1 MQTPKKSLALVG
13 ALSLLGLSLVGAPA
27 AVAQDGYVYPGSA
40 GFNDSYSR
48 LISDSINGHLR
59 PFSHLAVDPIMHPGE
74 VLQFA
79 GLKRSVRVGELE
91 AGDGY
96 WSFIIAGAV
105 ADTGFLYSYTS
116 AATNNAKFATRNVC
130 CMRHMSLTE
139 KPLTDFAPAERLDI
153 AFSAYTYHKSKKA
166 PGGPPGQPPVAPI
179 SSTVINKKVFDS
191 LKPGGS
197 YVILDYVGDPKM
209 SPAEAAAIER
219 VDPAV
224 VRKEVEAAGFVFA
237 GESDVLRNKSDSH
250 RGLAMGGQ
258 NGDQGGALYLNS
270 DQMLLKFTKPGRSV
284 DVMDGVVASAN

>member
-13 ALSLLGLSLVGAPA
+13 VLSLLGLGLMGGSA

-48 LISDSINGHLR
+48 LISDSVNGHLR
-59 PFSHLAVDPIMHPGE
+59 PFTHLAVDPIMHPGE

-96 WSFIIAGAV
+96 WSFVLAGAV
-105 ADTGFLYSYTS
+105 SDTGFLYSYTS
-116 AATNNAKFATRNVC
+116 AASNNAKFATRNVC

-139 KPLTDFAPAERLDI
+139 KPLTEFNPPEKLDI
-153 AFSAYTYHKSKKA
+153 AFSAYYYHRTHKA
-166 PGGPPGQPPVAPI
+166 GQGPNGPPIATAVM
-179 SSTVINKKVFDS
+179 NKKVFDS
-191 LKPGGS
+191 LKPGGA

-209 SPAEAAAIER
+209 SPADAAGVER
-219 VDPAV
+219 IDPAL

-237 GESDVLRNKSDSH
+237 GSSDVLANKSDPH
-250 RGLAMGGQ
+250 TGLAMGGL
-258 NGDQGGALYLNS
+258 NAEQGGALYLNS
-270 DQMLLKFTKPGRSV
+270 DQMLLRFTKPGRSV
-284 DVMDGVVASAN
+284 DVMDGVLAAN